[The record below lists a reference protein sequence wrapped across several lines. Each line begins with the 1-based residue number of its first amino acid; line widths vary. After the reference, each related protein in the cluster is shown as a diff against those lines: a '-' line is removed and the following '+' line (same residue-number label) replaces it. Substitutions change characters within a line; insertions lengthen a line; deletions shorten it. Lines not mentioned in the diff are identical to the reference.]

1 MGVATREHAIVG
13 RVRGHFYLDET
24 VEGHA
29 RALEAVR
36 GLAAR
41 LSDGDLVRVASAL
54 MDDDFSV
61 VGKGGHRLVWEG
73 MSRVYA
79 PVGEEER
86 YITPDIDARVARVCD
101 VVGDDLGALAAIERQ
116 RHAHFVRAPGVAAS
130 RMIAGDDTADAS
142 MMIDSDNLAAMRW
155 LMDELEG
162 KVDLIY
168 ADPPYN
174 SGERLFRYRDRFSPA
189 AWLTMMRDRLALM
202 ARLVASTGAAAF
214 SINEAYGSE
223 LKLLCDE
230 AFGRANFLT
239 ALTVRVRHEDRVL
252 KGARAYQDVTE
263 QVLLYRGS
271 AAFVPPRR
279 KRPSRDHEY
288 EWGVDVRGGAERIET
303 IEGRRV
309 EFYAPGAFELTRGGA
324 PEGLKRINIRGAL
337 REANSS
343 GRFFVA
349 HLERH
354 FGTHRGWLVRVH
366 GMGGDGIGYRDFVIP
381 SEGPRRNADY
391 LQGRPVGRARAN
403 ELPHAN
409 YADFEKDFNRVAG
422 EDGAR
427 FRNGKKPV
435 ALLRHIMTLTG
446 IDAKPDAV
454 VLDPFAGSG
463 STAAAVMSLDAE
475 TRGGGGSGGGRRFVV
490 IDKGEHLH
498 TVAVARVERL
508 MGDPAQHG
516 RAVRFVALR

>member
-54 MDDDFSV
+54 MDDDLSV

-202 ARLVASTGAAAF
+202 ARLVAPTGAAAF

-239 ALTVRVRHEDRVL
+239 ALTARVRHEDRVL

-288 EWGVDVRGGAERIET
+288 EWGVDVRGGAERVET

-343 GRFFVA
+343 
-349 HLERH
+349 
-354 FGTHRGWLVRVH
+354 
-366 GMGGDGIGYRDFVIP
+366 
-381 SEGPRRNADY
+381 
-391 LQGRPVGRARAN
+391 
-403 ELPHAN
+403 
-409 YADFEKDFNRVAG
+409 
-422 EDGAR
+422 
-427 FRNGKKPV
+427 
-435 ALLRHIMTLTG
+435 
-446 IDAKPDAV
+446 
-454 VLDPFAGSG
+454 
-463 STAAAVMSLDAE
+463 
-475 TRGGGGSGGGRRFVV
+475 
-490 IDKGEHLH
+490 
-498 TVAVARVERL
+498 
-508 MGDPAQHG
+508 
-516 RAVRFVALR
+516 